1 MNNKAKYVS
10 IILSLWFLFSV
21 GIGLIWKN
29 SLKDCGLARLTSF
42 TDIMHGQI
50 GLEYAWGQHEI
61 DSEGFL
67 DSLVHDSQEYI
78 NELIAAP
85 IIVKGKPTG
94 NLLQTTGSLGQEIQ
108 ILEIL
113 SGADYIQ
120 LEKYYIYQYYGLH
133 IKNNKISYMNALNL
147 SDPECEYLF
156 FLFPSE
162 LNDHTE
168 EKSFYITSL
177 LGYINISIPTTQT
190 IVKPI
195 DQTSLED
202 IRGLDFLSCSK
213 EITFAM
219 NNIKKEVMALLTE

>member
-133 IKNNKISYMNALNL
+133 RLTRAHS
-147 SDPECEYLF
+147 P
-156 FLFPSE
+156 
-162 LNDHTE
+162 
-168 EKSFYITSL
+168 
-177 LGYINISIPTTQT
+177 
-190 IVKPI
+190 
-195 DQTSLED
+195 
-202 IRGLDFLSCSK
+202 LSC
-213 EITFAM
+213 AM
-219 NNIKKEVMALLTE
+219 DK